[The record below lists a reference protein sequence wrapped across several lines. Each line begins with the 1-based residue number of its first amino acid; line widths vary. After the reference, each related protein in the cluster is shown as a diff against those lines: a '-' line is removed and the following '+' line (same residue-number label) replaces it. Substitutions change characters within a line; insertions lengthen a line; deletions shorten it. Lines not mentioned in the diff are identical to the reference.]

1 MSYNRYSS
9 YDASRFSK
17 KAYRRPFQSV
27 FAVCVVIVAILAV
40 GFTLYSAAAISGSST
55 GCVVKDKDRSQ
66 GYKGRSD
73 MRVYAEGC
81 NGSSETKVFSV
92 GDNWFAGQFA
102 SADTY
107 AKIEVGKT
115 YDFETRGMRIPVL
128 SSFENI
134 VGVTPK

>member
-1 MSYNRYSS
+1 MSYSSRYSP
-9 YDASRFSK
+9 ARFKKSRWGNV
-17 KAYRRPFQSV
+17 QNV
-27 FAVCVVIVAILAV
+27 FIIAFLVLAV
-40 GFTLYSAAAISGSST
+40 VGVGFSIFAATSITSATST
-55 GCVVKDKDRSQ
+55 GCVVTEKDRST

-92 GDNWFAGQFA
+92 SDNWFAGQFA

-107 AKIEVGKT
+107 GKIEVGKT
-115 YDFETRGMRIPVL
+115 YDFETRGMRVPII

-134 VGVTPK
+134 VGVTAK

>member
-1 MSYNRYSS
+1 MSY
-9 YDASRFSK
+9 SRFSK
-17 KAYRRPFQSV
+17 RGYRRPFQSA
-27 FAVCVVIVAILAV
+27 FAVVVVAIAV
-40 GFTLYSAAAISGSST
+40 IAIGFTLFSAAAISGSST
-55 GCVVKDKDRSQ
+55 GCVVKDKDRST

-92 GDNWFAGQFA
+92 SDNWFVGQFA

-107 AKIEVGKT
+107 AKIEIGKT
-115 YDFETRGMRIPVL
+115 YDFETRGMRVPVL

-134 VGVTPK
+134 VGVTAK